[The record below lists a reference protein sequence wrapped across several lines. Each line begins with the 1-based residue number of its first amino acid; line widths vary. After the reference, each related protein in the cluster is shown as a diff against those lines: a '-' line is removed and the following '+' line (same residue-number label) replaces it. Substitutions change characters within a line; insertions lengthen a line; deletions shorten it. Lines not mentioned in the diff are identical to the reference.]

1 MSKEEWSLKGK
12 LIYYVINKEDGRK
25 AHIEEKDFDSK
36 KWKKIF
42 SLYSRGDI
50 EILRQKLIEDVKRTV
65 PSDEELLIA
74 VLVKRINKR
83 FGVEN
88 E

>member
-12 LIYYVINKEDGRK
+12 GIIVKCGENLGYVVISEETLSQKERENADIFYPKHTVEFLRK
-25 AHIEEKDFDSK
+25 
-36 KWKKIF
+36 
-42 SLYSRGDI
+42 
-50 EILRQKLIEDVKRTV
+50 KLIEDVKRTV